1 MRDIVCGFEVKWED
15 ILAYFQTLGRYDPV
29 KHAELSQGQVFI
41 DYLSSCRV
49 GDIPSN
55 NLPHLCCKPAIY
67 FSNRYPCA
75 LTNA

>member
-29 KHAELSQGQVFI
+29 KHAEYSQGRVFI
-41 DYLSSCRV
+41 NYLSSCRV